1 MQLAKVFSL
10 DEKKKVRIVDYDKT
24 SKPWPEWI
32 LLNNGRVGMAEVII
46 KEKTGARRVRYARY
60 VPEKLLVRVEAL
72 PKTMEKFYDKFAK
85 SYDARFANTNI
96 PAAKFLADKISK
108 LVPKSAK
115 ILDIGAGT
123 GLLAEELARRGF
135 SNITLLEFSKGMLAK
150 AKAKKILK
158 WCKFLRTDFKKQ
170 KFKGK
175 YDLITS
181 IFAFSCAPY
190 FLEEEMPQLIKK
202 VKSLLKLK
210 GYFAVFGYDYEYLI
224 EKSFRKISA
233 GTKILLW
240 REHSWFI
247 GRKN

>member
-1 MQLAKVFSL
+1 
-10 DEKKKVRIVDYDKT
+10 
-24 SKPWPEWI
+24 
-32 LLNNGRVGMAEVII
+32 
-46 KEKTGARRVRYARY
+46 
-60 VPEKLLVRVEAL
+60 
-72 PKTMEKFYDKFAK
+72 MEKFYDKFAK

-240 REHSWFI
+240 REHSWFV
-247 GRKN
+247 GRN